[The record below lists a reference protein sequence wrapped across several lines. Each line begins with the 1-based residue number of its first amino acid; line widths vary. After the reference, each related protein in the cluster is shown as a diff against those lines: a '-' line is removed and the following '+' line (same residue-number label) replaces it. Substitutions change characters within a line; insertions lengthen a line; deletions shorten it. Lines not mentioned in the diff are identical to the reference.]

1 MSTDSV
7 ANKSSAKMAFLLQAS
22 TKKQSPYLRALFFF
36 YSPSAN
42 SFPSWM
48 R

>member
-7 ANKSSAKMAFLLQAS
+7 ANKSSAKMAFFIAS
-22 TKKQSPYLRALFFF
+22 FNKKQSPYLRALFFF

-42 SFPSWM
+42 SFPS
-48 R
+48 